1 MKAPDDKSNKT
12 SSSIFGGAKAPE
24 VKSNETT
31 AGIFGGAKP
40 TGKTEKIEEGNGLVD
55 SKKTE

>member
-12 SSSIFGGAKAPE
+12 SAFILGGTKAPE
-24 VKSNETT
+24 GKSNETPG
-31 AGIFGGAKP
+31 GIFGGAKP

-55 SKKTE
+55 LKKTE